1 MKSNL
6 LTELGNVSMLTGDAV
21 HINPATG
28 KLKDPNCAAAKFW
41 TRTYEPGWEVVA

>member
-1 MKSNL
+1 
-6 LTELGNVSMLTGDAV
+6 MLIGDAV

-41 TRTYEPGWEVVA
+41 TRQYEPGWEVKA